1 MKNKFLLGLSAA
13 MTLCFAAGTAGAQAQ
28 AQQEATKQIKPLVS
42 TGTTVSMGPNG
53 PAVRQ
58 VIPVEMLEGVE
69 TVTLDTPRGPVVVIS
84 WPTAGSAL
92 KAENNIDFG
101 LVDLNDDGY
110 LTSAEID
117 TTAKEG
123 TAVGRLSKRFKEL
136 DVSGDAK
143 LSFDEVVGWVY
154 R

>member
-1 MKNKFLLGLSAA
+1 MSNKSIIGLGAA
-13 MTLCFAAGTAGAQAQ
+13 VTFALASGMAD
-28 AQQEATKQIKPLVS
+28 AQQATKQIEPVVP
-42 TGTTVSMGPNG
+42 TGTTVSMGPNS
-53 PAVRQ
+53 PAVPQ

-84 WPTAGSAL
+84 WPTSGAAL

-101 LVDLNDDGY
+101 RVDANDDGY

-117 TTAKEG
+117 TTATPG
-123 TAVGRLSKRFKEL
+123 SAVGRLSTRFKEL
-136 DVSGDAK
+136 DVSRDGK
-143 LSFDEVVGWVY
+143 LSFNEVVGWVH